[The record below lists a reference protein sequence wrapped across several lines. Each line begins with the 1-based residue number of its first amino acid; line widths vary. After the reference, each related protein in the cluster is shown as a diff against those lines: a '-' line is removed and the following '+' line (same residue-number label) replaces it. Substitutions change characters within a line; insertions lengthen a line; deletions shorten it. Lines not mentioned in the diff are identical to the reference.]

1 MHNEQHLDTLT
12 FSHQLYDEMPREL
25 EFQATTVAEAEEWQ
39 RVLRHCIDNYIPNVL
54 QYTEMYDIV

>member
-25 EFQATTVAEAEEWQ
+25 EFRATTVAEAAEWQ
-39 RVLRHCIDNYIPNVL
+39 RVLHGCVNILSFVCSQIARIL
-54 QYTEMYDIV
+54 